1 MKTKEQINTEAK
13 EIYLA
18 IKQLVE
24 LSGKNSVQSWWLNT
38 INYDLKSK
46 LKTSEINRRA
56 KLLVKQ
62 GLIEIDKKNTP
73 TSTGTCYKLV
83 N

>member
-1 MKTKEQINTEAK
+1 MKTKEQINTEAQ

-18 IKQLVE
+18 IKLLVE
-24 LSGKNSVQSWWLNT
+24 LSGKNNVQSWWLNT

-62 GLIEIDKKNTP
+62 GLIEIDKKNTS